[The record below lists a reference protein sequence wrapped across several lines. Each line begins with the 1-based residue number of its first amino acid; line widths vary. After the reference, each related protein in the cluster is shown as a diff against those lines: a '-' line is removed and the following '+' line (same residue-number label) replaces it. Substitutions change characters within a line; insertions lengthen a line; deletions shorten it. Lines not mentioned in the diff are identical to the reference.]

1 MHSLGI
7 YFWNF
12 ILWANFRISV
22 SCHCIV
28 ESLSGFVF
36 IFSFCSLLS
45 NLAKVKLKDSEVS
58 KAEAKFLKMKAWSKS
73 RIRQLEQELK
83 KVQVRKYIEFFVR
96 FARKYSAKFNDL
108 LSVFEFSLEYL
119 LICPLTSRPYMVA
132 LLNCKRRER
141 KCSANWSCMKIWRQ
155 KMV

>member
-1 MHSLGI
+1 MHSLGS

-12 ILWANFRISV
+12 ILLANFRIAALLNLSV
-22 SCHCIV
+22 A
-28 ESLSGFVF
+28 LFFF
-36 IFSFCSLLS
+36 ISFCSLLS
-45 NLAKVKLKDSEVS
+45 YLAKVKLKDSEVS

-83 KVQVRKYIEFFVR
+83 KVQVRKHIAFFVR
-96 FARKYSAKFNDL
+96 FTLKYSAKFNDQ
-108 LSVFEFSLEYL
+108 LSVFDFSLECL

-141 KCSANWSCMKIWRQ
+141 KCSANWSCMRI
-155 KMV
+155 

>member
-1 MHSLGI
+1 M
-7 YFWNF
+7 
-12 ILWANFRISV
+12 

-108 LSVFEFSLEYL
+108 LSVF
-119 LICPLTSRPYMVA
+119 
-132 LLNCKRRER
+132 
-141 KCSANWSCMKIWRQ
+141 
-155 KMV
+155 